1 MKFLIT
7 IFLIFIFFVF
17 LFGFSI
23 LRFIFGGLFGIRQNQ
38 KRTNQQ
44 NQNKEQTRQ
53 QSKSGTKKII
63 NPNEGEYID
72 YEEVK
77 D

>member
-1 MKFLIT
+1 
-7 IFLIFIFFVF
+7 